1 MLQGGFFIS
10 GKGSSSGNSEDV
22 YLENGNIIFSP
33 TDPIY
38 VDENNNVFFD
48 NKNKNARIYSD
59 GTNIYAEKVI

>member
-1 MLQGGFFIS
+1 MLQGGFFIG
-10 GKGSSSGNSEDV
+10 GKGSSNGMSEDV

-48 NKNKNARIYSD
+48 DENKNARIYSD
-59 GTNIYAEKVI
+59 GTSIYVEKVI